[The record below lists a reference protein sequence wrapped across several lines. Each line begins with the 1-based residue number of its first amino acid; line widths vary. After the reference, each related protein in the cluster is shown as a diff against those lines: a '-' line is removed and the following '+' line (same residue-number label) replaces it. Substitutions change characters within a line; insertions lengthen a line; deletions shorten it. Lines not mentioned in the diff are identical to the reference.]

1 MKLNLRSNGQKC
13 RPVEEG
19 VGSLKVRRLP
29 ALTWLSTLGST
40 PKEPRACCLGANL
53 QTVSGDRHVTVRQ
66 AVDGV
71 EFKSAEA
78 ELKTKMSGRVG
89 SRRRGERC
97 SSRRAVV
104 AGLGWLCVRRCH
116 QRSEQQDPKKSCLAI
131 SVVLLNFTRRIEFR

>member
-1 MKLNLRSNGQKC
+1 MKLNLRSSGQKC

-29 ALTWLSTLGST
+29 AVTWLSTLGST

-53 QTVSGDRHVTVRQ
+53 QTVSWDRHVTVRQ
-66 AVDGV
+66 AVDGA

-78 ELKTKMSGRVG
+78 ELKTKMSGRVV

-116 QRSEQQDPKKSCLAI
+116 RRLEQQEPKKDLVSDLCSL
-131 SVVLLNFTRRIEFR
+131 VEFQ

>member
-1 MKLNLRSNGQKC
+1 MKLNLRSSGQKC

-29 ALTWLSTLGST
+29 AVTWLSTLGST

-78 ELKTKMSGRVG
+78 ELKPRCRVG
-89 SRRRGERC
+89 SVPGGTAKGVVVEGRSWLGWAGSAFAAATGDR
-97 SSRRAVV
+97 SSRI
-104 AGLGWLCVRRCH
+104 
-116 QRSEQQDPKKSCLAI
+116 PKKNCLAI
-131 SVVLLNFTRRIEFR
+131 SVVLLNFARRIEFR